1 MKVNHNMEKNNQ
13 QGIQFTIPKDK
24 TENLIKVIGVGGG
37 GGNAVKS
44 MYEKG
49 VKNVSFAVCNTD
61 SQALSKSPIPVRV
74 QLGEE
79 GLGVGGDPEKG
90 RAAAEESMKDIE
102 LLFNDETK
110 MVFLTAGLGGGT
122 GTGAAPLI
130 AKMARERGLLT
141 VGVVMLPFR
150 FEKKARMEKAL
161 IGAEEM
167 KRNVDALLIV
177 SNERLLEIYSD
188 SMLSIDEA
196 FGKANDILTVATKT
210 ISEVITKEGIINRD
224 FKDVET
230 VMKDSGGAIVTVGYG
245 SGEKRIIKAMKD
257 ALNSPLL
264 NTRDIEKAQRLL
276 YIIYSCNEKPVG
288 IAELSEINEFM
299 DTLPEDME
307 VLWGLYP
314 DDTIGDQVKV
324 AVVATGFDKAREQ
337 KEAETAS
344 ESIKQLWEIYY
355 PQPQPVAPIDNGSGT
370 EVPGGEPETDDNGE
384 EPEEEGADTGLGW
397 KEKGRSWFNN
407 FKDFVKKSLEEE

>member
-1 MKVNHNMEKNNQ
+1 MEENKQ
-13 QGIQFTIPKDK
+13 QGILFTIPKDK
-24 TENLIKVIGVGGG
+24 TERLIKVIGVGGG

-61 SQALSKSPIPVRV
+61 SQALSKSPIPVRI

-79 GLGVGGDPEKG
+79 GLGVGGNPEKG
-90 RAAAEESMKDIE
+90 REKAEESMKDIE

-110 MVFLTAGLGGGT
+110 MVFITAGLGGGT

-130 AKMARERGLLT
+130 AQKAREHGLLT
-141 VGVVMLPFR
+141 VGVVTLPFR

-161 IGAEEM
+161 AGVEEM
-167 KRNVDALLIV
+167 KNNVDALLV
-177 SNERLLEIYSD
+177 VNNERLLEIYSD
-188 SMLSIDEA
+188 TMVSIDEA
-196 FGKANDILTVATKT
+196 FGKADDILTVATKT
-210 ISEVITKEGIINRD
+210 ISEVITEEGIINRD

-230 VMKDSGGAIVTVGYG
+230 VMKDGSGAIVAVGYG

-264 NTRDIEKAQRLL
+264 NTREIERAQRLL

-288 IAELSEINEFM
+288 ITELREINEFM

-307 VLWGLYP
+307 VLWGLYH
-314 DDTIGDQVKV
+314 DDTIGEQVKV
-324 AVVATGFDKAREQ
+324 AIVATGFDKAREQ
-337 KEAETAS
+337 KQNAEEKS
-344 ESIKQLWEIYY
+344 ETIKRLWEMYY
-355 PQPQPVAPIDNGSGT
+355 PDSHKPAEADQSDVQT
-370 EVPGGEPETDDNGE
+370 R
-384 EPEEEGADTGLGW
+384 EEEVDDIEDSVTEDAASDRG
-397 KEKGRSWFNN
+397 GRKQTWYKSLWE
-407 FKDFVKKSLEEE
+407 FVKTSLEEE

>member
-1 MKVNHNMEKNNQ
+1 MEGLNKENKA
-13 QGIQFTIPKDK
+13 GIQFNIPQDK
-24 TENLIKVIGVGGG
+24 TEHLIKVIGVGGG

-90 RAAAEESMKDIE
+90 REKAEESMNDIE
-102 LLFNDETK
+102 LLFDEETK

-130 AKMARERGLLT
+130 AKAARERGILT
-141 VGVVMLPFR
+141 VGVVTLPFR

-161 IGAEEM
+161 AGVEQM
-167 KRNVDALLIV
+167 KNNVDALLVV

-188 SMLSIDEA
+188 TMLSIDEA

-210 ISEVITKEGIINRD
+210 ISEVITNEGIVNRD

-245 SGEKRIIKAMKD
+245 NGEKRIIKAMKD

-264 NTRDIEKAQRLL
+264 NTKEIENAQRLL
-276 YIIYSCNEKPVG
+276 YIIYTCKEKPVS
-288 IAELSEINEFM
+288 ITELGEINAFM
-299 DTLPEDME
+299 DTLPEDLE
-307 VLWGLYP
+307 VLWGLYH
-314 DDTIGDQVKV
+314 DDSIGDQVKV
-324 AVVATGFDKAREQ
+324 AVVATGFDKEREEKKSADENNDYMRKLWAMYYPEHSPYKQ
-337 KEAETAS
+337 EESDVQENEESAPEETPDGMAS
-344 ESIKQLWEIYY
+344 E
-355 PQPQPVAPIDNGSGT
+355 
-370 EVPGGEPETDDNGE
+370 EVHDDS
-384 EPEEEGADTGLGW
+384 TGRP
-397 KEKGRSWFNN
+397 KHRTWFNS
-407 FKDFVKKSLEEE
+407 FVDFVKGTLEDE

>member
-1 MKVNHNMEKNNQ
+1 M
-13 QGIQFTIPKDK
+13 
-24 TENLIKVIGVGGG
+24 
-37 GGNAVKS
+37 KS

-141 VGVVMLPFR
+141 VGVVTLPFR

-210 ISEVITKEGIINRD
+210 ISEVITKE
-224 FKDVET
+224 
-230 VMKDSGGAIVTVGYG
+230 
-245 SGEKRIIKAMKD
+245 
-257 ALNSPLL
+257 
-264 NTRDIEKAQRLL
+264 
-276 YIIYSCNEKPVG
+276 
-288 IAELSEINEFM
+288 
-299 DTLPEDME
+299 
-307 VLWGLYP
+307 
-314 DDTIGDQVKV
+314 
-324 AVVATGFDKAREQ
+324 
-337 KEAETAS
+337 
-344 ESIKQLWEIYY
+344 
-355 PQPQPVAPIDNGSGT
+355 
-370 EVPGGEPETDDNGE
+370 
-384 EPEEEGADTGLGW
+384 
-397 KEKGRSWFNN
+397 
-407 FKDFVKKSLEEE
+407 

>member
-1 MKVNHNMEKNNQ
+1 M
-13 QGIQFTIPKDK
+13 
-24 TENLIKVIGVGGG
+24 
-37 GGNAVKS
+37 KS

-49 VKNVSFAVCNTD
+49 VTNVSFAICNTD
-61 SQALSKSPIPVRV
+61 SQALSKSPIPVRI

-90 RAAAEESMKDIE
+90 REKTEESMNDIE

-130 AKMARERGLLT
+130 AKTARERGILT
-141 VGVVMLPFR
+141 VGVVTLPFR

-161 IGAEEM
+161 AGVEEM
-167 KRNVDALLIV
+167 KKNVDALLVV

-210 ISEVITKEGIINRD
+210 ISEVITKEGIVNRD

-230 VMKDSGGAIVTVGYG
+230 VMKDGGGAIVTVGYG

-257 ALNSPLL
+257 ALDSPLL

-276 YIIYSCNEKPVG
+276 YIIYSCNEKPVS
-288 IAELSEINEFM
+288 ITELGEINAFM
-299 DTLPEDME
+299 DTLPEDLE
-307 VLWGLYP
+307 VLWGLYH

-324 AVVATGFDKAREQ
+324 AVVATGYDKEREKKTLEEQ
-337 KEAETAS
+337 NDCMK
-344 ESIKQLWEIYY
+344 KLWETYY
-355 PQPQPVAPIDNGSGT
+355 PEHTPYKQ
-370 EVPGGEPETDDNGE
+370 EETDVQE
-384 EPEEEGADTGLGW
+384 EEESAPEETTDDMASAEDHDHSVR
-397 KEKGRSWFNN
+397 KPSRHSWFNS
-407 FKDFVKKSLEEE
+407 FVDFVKGTLEEE

>member
-1 MKVNHNMEKNNQ
+1 MEEKIE
-13 QGIQFTIPKDK
+13 GIQFTIPTDK
-24 TENLIKVIGVGGG
+24 TEHLIKVIGVGGG

-49 VKNVSFAVCNTD
+49 VKNVTFAVCNTD
-61 SQALSKSPIPVRV
+61 SQALSRSPIPVRI

-90 RAAAEESMKDIE
+90 REKAEESMKDIE

-130 AKMARERGLLT
+130 AKVAREKGILT
-141 VGVVMLPFR
+141 VGVVTLPFR
-150 FEKKARMEKAL
+150 FEKRARMEKAL
-161 IGAEEM
+161 AGVEAM
-167 KRNVDALLIV
+167 KENVDALLVV

-196 FGKANDILTVATKT
+196 FGKANDILTIATKT
-210 ISEVITKEGIINRD
+210 ISEVITKEGIVNRD

-230 VMKDSGGAIVTVGYG
+230 VMKDSGRAIVTVGYG

-264 NTRDIEKAQRLL
+264 NTKEIEKAQRLL
-276 YIIYSCNEKPVG
+276 YIIYSCSEKPVS
-288 IAELSEINEFM
+288 ITELGEINDFM
-299 DTLPEDME
+299 DTLPEDLE

-337 KEAETAS
+337 KGADDQS
-344 ESIKQLWEIYY
+344 ERLRELWEMYY
-355 PQPQPVAPIDNGSGT
+355 PEPKPLEQEESEPQEDPL
-370 EVPGGEPETDDNGE
+370 EEEEE
-384 EPEEEGADTGLGW
+384 EPLVGW
-397 KEKGRSWFNN
+397 KERGHSWLNS
-407 FKDFVKKSLEEE
+407 FVEFMKKSLEEE

>member
-1 MKVNHNMEKNNQ
+1 MEEKIE
-13 QGIQFTIPKDK
+13 GLHFTNIPTDK
-24 TENLIKVIGVGGG
+24 TEHLIKVIGVGGG

-49 VKNVSFAVCNTD
+49 VKNVTFAVCNTD

-102 LLFNDETK
+102 MLFNDETK

-130 AKMARERGLLT
+130 AKVAREKGLLT
-141 VGVVMLPFR
+141 VGVVTLPFR

-161 IGAEEM
+161 MGAEEM
-167 KRNVDALLIV
+167 RKNVDALLVV
-177 SNERLLEIYSD
+177 SNERLLQIYND
-188 SMLSIDEA
+188 SMLTIDEA
-196 FGKANDILTVATKT
+196 FAKANDILTVATKT
-210 ISEVITKEGIINRD
+210 ISEVITIEGIINRD

-230 VMKDSGGAIVTVGYG
+230 VMKNSGGAIMTVGYG

-257 ALNSPLL
+257 ALDSPLL
-264 NTRDIEKAQRLL
+264 NTRDIAKAQRML
-276 YIIYSCNEKPVG
+276 YVIYSCKEKPVG
-288 IAELSEINEFM
+288 ITELSELNEFM
-299 DTLPEDME
+299 DTLSDDLL

-314 DDTIGDQVKV
+314 DDTIGEQVKV
-324 AVVATGFDKAREQ
+324 AVVATGFDKEREQ
-337 KEAETAS
+337 RKEADETS
-344 ESIKQLWEIYY
+344 ENVKRLWEMYY
-355 PQPQPVAPIDNGSGT
+355 PNTKPAVPESDNTGT
-370 EVPGGEPETDDNGE
+370 EVSGE
-384 EPEEEGADTGLGW
+384 EPDEDDDSESEGTDIGW
-397 KEKGRSWFNN
+397 KEKGRSWYNN
-407 FKDFVKKSLEEE
+407 LKKFVIQSLNEE

>member
-1 MKVNHNMEKNNQ
+1 MEDIKNS
-13 QGIQFTIPKDK
+13 GIIFTNIPTDK
-24 TENLIKVIGVGGG
+24 TEHIIKVIGIGGG

-141 VGVVMLPFR
+141 VGVVTLPFR

-161 IGAEEM
+161 IGTEEM

-230 VMKDSGGAIVTVGYG
+230 VMKDGGGAIVTVGYG

-337 KEAETAS
+337 KGAEETS
-344 ESIKQLWEIYY
+344 ENIKKLWEIYY
-355 PQPQPVAPIDNGSGT
+355 PNPKPVEPNGNASGT
-370 EVPGGEPETDDNGE
+370 EVPGNEPGEDGVGLEA
-384 EPEEEGADTGLGW
+384 EGADTGMGW
-397 KEKGRSWFNN
+397 KEKGRSWFNQ
-407 FKDFVKKSLEEE
+407 FVEFVKTSLE

>member
-1 MKVNHNMEKNNQ
+1 MEEKMEGLHFIN
-13 QGIQFTIPKDK
+13 IPTDK
-24 TENLIKVIGVGGG
+24 TEHLIKVIGVGGG

-49 VKNVSFAVCNTD
+49 VKNVTFAVCNTD
-61 SQALSKSPIPVRV
+61 SQALSRSPIPVRI

-90 RAAAEESMKDIE
+90 REKAEESMKDIE

-130 AKMARERGLLT
+130 AKVAREKGLLT
-141 VGVVMLPFR
+141 VGVVTLPFR
-150 FEKKARMEKAL
+150 FEKRARMEKAL
-161 IGAEEM
+161 AGVEEM
-167 KRNVDALLIV
+167 KENVDALLVV

-196 FGKANDILTVATKT
+196 FGKANDILTIATKT
-210 ISEVITKEGIINRD
+210 ISEVITKEGIVNRD

-230 VMKDSGGAIVTVGYG
+230 VMKDSGRAIVTVGYG

-264 NTRDIEKAQRLL
+264 NTKEIEKAQRLL
-276 YIIYSCNEKPVG
+276 YIIYSCSEKPVS
-288 IAELSEINEFM
+288 ITELGEINDFM
-299 DTLPEDME
+299 DTLPEDLE

-337 KEAETAS
+337 KDS
-344 ESIKQLWEIYY
+344 EKSENVKRLWDMYY
-355 PQPQPVAPIDNGSGT
+355 PEPQKSIPQ
-370 EVPGGEPETDDNGE
+370 E
-384 EPEEEGADTGLGW
+384 EPEEEETDQEEEPSVGW
-397 KEKGRSWFNN
+397 KVRGYSWFSS
-407 FKDFVKKSLEEE
+407 FIEFMKKSLEEE

>member
-1 MKVNHNMEKNNQ
+1 MDENNQ
-13 QGIQFTIPKDK
+13 QGIQFAIPKDK
-24 TENLIKVIGVGGG
+24 TEHLIKVIGVGGG

-61 SQALSKSPIPVRV
+61 SQALSKSPIPVRI

-102 LLFNDETK
+102 LLFNDETQ

-130 AKMARERGLLT
+130 AKVAREKGLLT
-141 VGVVMLPFR
+141 VGVVTLPFR

-161 IGAEEM
+161 VGAEEM
-167 KRNVDALLIV
+167 RKNVDALLVV
-177 SNERLLEIYSD
+177 SNERLLEIYND
-188 SMLSIDEA
+188 SMLTIDEA
-196 FGKANDILTVATKT
+196 FAKANDVLTVATKT
-210 ISEVITKEGIINRD
+210 ISEVITIEGIINRD

-230 VMKDSGGAIVTVGYG
+230 VMKNSGGAIMTVGYG

-257 ALNSPLL
+257 ALDSPLL
-264 NTRDIEKAQRLL
+264 NTRDIEKAQRML
-276 YIIYSCNEKPVG
+276 YVIYSCKEKPVG
-288 IAELSEINEFM
+288 ITELSELNEFM
-299 DTLPEDME
+299 DTLSDDLL

-314 DDTIGDQVKV
+314 DDTIGEQVKV
-324 AVVATGFDKAREQ
+324 AVVATGFDKEREQ
-337 KEAETAS
+337 KKIAEETS
-344 ESIKQLWEIYY
+344 ENVKRLWEIYY
-355 PQPQPVAPIDNGSGT
+355 PNTKPATPNQSGT
-370 EVPGGEPETDDNGE
+370 NASEGEHMGD
-384 EPEEEGADTGLGW
+384 GADSRAEGMDTGKGW
-397 KEKGRSWFNN
+397 KEKGLTWFNSL
-407 FKDFVKKSLEEE
+407 KEFVIQSLEEE

>member
-1 MKVNHNMEKNNQ
+1 MEEQNKP
-13 QGIQFTIPKDK
+13 GIQFNIPQDK
-24 TENLIKVIGVGGG
+24 TEHLIKVIGVGGG

-49 VKNVSFAVCNTD
+49 VTNVCFAICNTD
-61 SQALSKSPIPVRV
+61 SQALSKSPIPVRI

-90 RAAAEESMKDIE
+90 REKAEESMNDIE

-130 AKMARERGLLT
+130 AKTARERGILT
-141 VGVVMLPFR
+141 VGVVTLPFR

-161 IGAEEM
+161 AGVEEM
-167 KRNVDALLIV
+167 KKNVDALLVV

-210 ISEVITKEGIINRD
+210 ISEVITKEGIVNRD

-230 VMKDSGGAIVTVGYG
+230 VMKDGGGAIVTVGYG

-257 ALNSPLL
+257 ALDSPLL

-276 YIIYSCNEKPVG
+276 YIIYSCNEKPVS
-288 IAELSEINEFM
+288 ITELGEINAFM
-299 DTLPEDME
+299 DTLPEDLE
-307 VLWGLYP
+307 VLWGLYH

-324 AVVATGFDKAREQ
+324 AVVATGYDKEREKKTPEEQ
-337 KEAETAS
+337 NDYMKKLWETYYPEHIPYKQEETDVQEDEESVPEETA
-344 ESIKQLWEIYY
+344 EDMA
-355 PQPQPVAPIDNGSGT
+355 PV
-370 EVPGGEPETDDNGE
+370 EVHDDS
-384 EPEEEGADTGLGW
+384 A
-397 KEKGRSWFNN
+397 GRSKHRTWFNS
-407 FKDFVKKSLEEE
+407 FVDFVKGTLEEE

>member
-1 MKVNHNMEKNNQ
+1 MEEQNKP
-13 QGIQFTIPKDK
+13 GIQFNIPQDK
-24 TENLIKVIGVGGG
+24 TEHLIKVIGVGGG

-49 VKNVSFAVCNTD
+49 VTNVSFAICNTD
-61 SQALSKSPIPVRV
+61 SQALSKSPIPVRI

-90 RAAAEESMKDIE
+90 REKAEESMNDIE

-130 AKMARERGLLT
+130 AKTARERGILT
-141 VGVVMLPFR
+141 MGVVTLPFR

-161 IGAEEM
+161 AGVEEM
-167 KRNVDALLIV
+167 KKNVDALLVV
-177 SNERLLEIYSD
+177 SNERLLEIYCD

-210 ISEVITKEGIINRD
+210 ISEVITKEGIVNRD

-230 VMKDSGGAIVTVGYG
+230 VMKDGGGAIVTVGYG

-257 ALNSPLL
+257 ALDSPLL

-276 YIIYSCNEKPVG
+276 YIIYSCNEKPVS
-288 IAELSEINEFM
+288 ITELGEINAFM
-299 DTLPEDME
+299 DTLPEDLE
-307 VLWGLYP
+307 VLWGLYH

-324 AVVATGFDKAREQ
+324 AVVATGYDKEREKKTLEEQ
-337 KEAETAS
+337 NDYMKKLWETYYPEHTPYKQEETDVQEDEESVPEETA
-344 ESIKQLWEIYY
+344 EDMA
-355 PQPQPVAPIDNGSGT
+355 PV
-370 EVPGGEPETDDNGE
+370 EVHDDSAGRS
-384 EPEEEGADTGLGW
+384 
-397 KEKGRSWFNN
+397 KRRSWFNS
-407 FKDFVKKSLEEE
+407 FVEFVKGTLEEE

>member
-1 MKVNHNMEKNNQ
+1 MEEKIE
-13 QGIQFTIPKDK
+13 GLHFTNIPTDK
-24 TENLIKVIGVGGG
+24 TEHLIKVIGVGGG

-49 VKNVSFAVCNTD
+49 VKNVTFAVCNTD
-61 SQALSKSPIPVRV
+61 SQALSRSPIPVRI

-79 GLGVGGDPEKG
+79 GLGVGGNPEKG
-90 RAAAEESMKDIE
+90 REKAEESMKDIE

-130 AKMARERGLLT
+130 AKVAREKGILT
-141 VGVVMLPFR
+141 VGVVTLPFR

-161 IGAEEM
+161 AGVEEM
-167 KRNVDALLIV
+167 KENVDALLVV

-196 FGKANDILTVATKT
+196 FGRANDILTIATKT
-210 ISEVITKEGIINRD
+210 ISEVITKEGIVNRD

-230 VMKDSGGAIVTVGYG
+230 VMKDSGRAIVTVGYG

-264 NTRDIEKAQRLL
+264 NTKEIEKAQRLL
-276 YIIYSCNEKPVG
+276 YIIYSCNEKPVS
-288 IAELSEINEFM
+288 ITELGEINEFM
-299 DTLPEDME
+299 DTLPEDLE

-324 AVVATGFDKAREQ
+324 AVVATGFDKARDQKGSDERNENVQ
-337 KEAETAS
+337 KLWEMYYPDRKEAT
-344 ESIKQLWEIYY
+344 
-355 PQPQPVAPIDNGSGT
+355 PQEDT
-370 EVPGGEPETDDNGE
+370 
-384 EPEEEGADTGLGW
+384 PEEEDIEPEQDAASGW
-397 KEKGRSWFNN
+397 KQKSHSWFNS
-407 FKDFVKKSLEEE
+407 FVEFVKKSLEEE

>member
-1 MKVNHNMEKNNQ
+1 MEEKIEGLHFIN
-13 QGIQFTIPKDK
+13 IPTDK
-24 TENLIKVIGVGGG
+24 TEHLIKVIGVGGG

-49 VKNVSFAVCNTD
+49 VTNVTFAVCNTD
-61 SQALSKSPIPVRV
+61 SQALSRSPIPVRI

-90 RAAAEESMKDIE
+90 REKAEESMKDIE

-130 AKMARERGLLT
+130 AKVARDKGILT
-141 VGVVMLPFR
+141 VGVVTLPFR
-150 FEKKARMEKAL
+150 FEKRARMEKAL
-161 IGAEEM
+161 AGVKEM
-167 KRNVDALLIV
+167 KENVDALLVV

-196 FGKANDILTVATKT
+196 FGKANDVLTVATKT
-210 ISEVITKEGIINRD
+210 ISEVITKEGIVNRD

-230 VMKDSGGAIVTVGYG
+230 VMKDSGRAIVTVGYG

-264 NTRDIEKAQRLL
+264 NTREIEKAQRLL
-276 YIIYSCNEKPVG
+276 YIIYSCSEKPVS
-288 IAELSEINEFM
+288 ITELGEINDFM
-299 DTLPEDME
+299 DTLPEDLE

-337 KEAETAS
+337 KESGRS
-344 ESIKQLWEIYY
+344 ECVKKLWDMYY
-355 PQPQPVAPIDNGSGT
+355 P
-370 EVPGGEPETDDNGE
+370 EPKDAKSQEESPEEE
-384 EPEEEGADTGLGW
+384 EPEPEQETIVGW
-397 KEKGRSWFNN
+397 KLKGQSWFNS
-407 FKDFVKKSLEEE
+407 FVEFMKKSLEEE

>member
-1 MKVNHNMEKNNQ
+1 
-13 QGIQFTIPKDK
+13 
-24 TENLIKVIGVGGG
+24 
-37 GGNAVKS
+37 
-44 MYEKG
+44 
-49 VKNVSFAVCNTD
+49 
-61 SQALSKSPIPVRV
+61 
-74 QLGEE
+74 
-79 GLGVGGDPEKG
+79 
-90 RAAAEESMKDIE
+90 MKDIE

-122 GTGAAPLI
+122 GTGAAPMI

-141 VGVVMLPFR
+141 VGVVTLPFR

-167 KRNVDALLIV
+167 KRNVDALLVV

-264 NTRDIEKAQRLL
+264 NTRDIE
-276 YIIYSCNEKPVG
+276 
-288 IAELSEINEFM
+288 
-299 DTLPEDME
+299 
-307 VLWGLYP
+307 
-314 DDTIGDQVKV
+314 
-324 AVVATGFDKAREQ
+324 
-337 KEAETAS
+337 
-344 ESIKQLWEIYY
+344 
-355 PQPQPVAPIDNGSGT
+355 
-370 EVPGGEPETDDNGE
+370 
-384 EPEEEGADTGLGW
+384 
-397 KEKGRSWFNN
+397 
-407 FKDFVKKSLEEE
+407 

>member
-1 MKVNHNMEKNNQ
+1 MEGLHFIN
-13 QGIQFTIPKDK
+13 IPTDK
-24 TENLIKVIGVGGG
+24 TEHLIKVIGVGGG

-49 VKNVSFAVCNTD
+49 VKNVTFAVCNTD
-61 SQALSKSPIPVRV
+61 SQALSRSPIPVRI

-90 RAAAEESMKDIE
+90 REKAEESMKDIE

-130 AKMARERGLLT
+130 AKVAREKGLLT
-141 VGVVMLPFR
+141 VGVVTLPFR
-150 FEKKARMEKAL
+150 FEKRARMEKAL
-161 IGAEEM
+161 AGVEEM
-167 KRNVDALLIV
+167 KENVDALLVV

-196 FGKANDILTVATKT
+196 FGKANDILTIATKT
-210 ISEVITKEGIINRD
+210 ISEVITKEGIVNRD

-230 VMKDSGGAIVTVGYG
+230 VMKDSGRAIVTVGYG

-264 NTRDIEKAQRLL
+264 NTKEIEKAQRLL
-276 YIIYSCNEKPVG
+276 YIIYSCSEKPVS
-288 IAELSEINEFM
+288 ITELGEINDFM
-299 DTLPEDME
+299 DTLPEDLE

-337 KEAETAS
+337 KDS
-344 ESIKQLWEIYY
+344 EKSENVKRLWDMYY
-355 PQPQPVAPIDNGSGT
+355 PEPQKSIPQ
-370 EVPGGEPETDDNGE
+370 E
-384 EPEEEGADTGLGW
+384 EPEEEETDQEEEPSVGW
-397 KEKGRSWFNN
+397 KVRGYSWFSS
-407 FKDFVKKSLEEE
+407 FIEFMKKSLEEE